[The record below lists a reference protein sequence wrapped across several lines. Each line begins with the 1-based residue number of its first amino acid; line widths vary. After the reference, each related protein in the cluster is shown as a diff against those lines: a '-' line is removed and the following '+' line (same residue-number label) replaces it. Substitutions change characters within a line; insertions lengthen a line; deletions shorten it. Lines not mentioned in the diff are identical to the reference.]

1 MSFLI
6 NPFAFLAAGGD
17 FESIATVTVGG
28 GGAASIEFTSI
39 PAGTYQH
46 LQVRMLQKFTTASGI
61 ISNARMRFNSD
72 TGNNYARHN
81 LYGTGSSAFAYAESS
96 MGYAYV
102 GWPLDSSATT
112 ASTFS
117 PAVIDL
123 LDYASTSK
131 TKTVRVLH
139 GNEANNSSY
148 GNVGVSSALWN
159 STSAVTTITLTSD
172 TGNWAQHT
180 TAALYGI
187 KA

>member
-46 LQVRMLQKFTTASGI
+46 LQVRMLGRSDRASTNENVRVQLNASTAS
-61 ISNARMRFNSD
+61 
-72 TGNNYARHN
+72 NYAHHALR
-81 LYGTGSSAFAYAESS
+81 GDGSSVAAEAGSS
-96 MGYAYV
+96 QAQIE
-102 GWPLDSSATT
+102 LDRTLAGDTAT
-112 ASTFS
+112 ASVFG
-117 PAVIDL
+117 AFVLDI

-131 TKTVRVLH
+131 ASTIRAFGGYDENGGGQAVL
-139 GNEANNSSY
+139 SS
-148 GNVGVSSALWN
+148 GLW
-159 STSAVTTITLTSD
+159 TLTDAVTSVKIYPRYGS
-172 TGNWAQHT
+172 NWKQHS